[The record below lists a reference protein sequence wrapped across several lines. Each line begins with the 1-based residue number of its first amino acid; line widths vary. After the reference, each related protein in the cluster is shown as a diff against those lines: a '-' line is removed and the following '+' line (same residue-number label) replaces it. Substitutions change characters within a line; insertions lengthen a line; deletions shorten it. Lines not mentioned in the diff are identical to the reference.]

1 MKKLFYIL
9 TLAFS
14 CCLYQSC
21 VNEED
26 GIFEKNYDTRVN
38 EHCENALNV
47 LTSNPN
53 GWEMLYFLNNEL
65 SIPSYTLLADF
76 KRNGDSGS
84 AKFALKADVTGN
96 KYIESDYTSF
106 DMTSSNAPLISFNLY
121 NDVLHMFSDP
131 EPNGKGLMGENDF
144 RIISAN
150 SEEVVLKGNKYG
162 AVTILRPLSEGQDWE
177 EYFDTVLNDRNN
189 LFIKN
194 PAPIRLHVGDIV
206 YDLFDGSSYSFN
218 VVEGGTDLAYGTRHK
233 FLQTNRSIRLQ
244 EPLYDDGVYL
254 GQEFFFNEDRSELYV
269 YDSNGNK
276 IGYINSGSPL
286 AFYNSALSSI
296 DLSKGSPDY
305 HWLLDNKNLGGRV
318 KEAYKNMIDYFA
330 SLQRPIREQAIKIYL
345 SSSNEGHILL
355 MVFGTNKI
363 WIKLNKEDNGD
374 ISKFSL
380 SDTKSKEDGKYR
392 DYDQYVESNQPIKP
406 FVELFSEVIYK
417 YDYLKIFD
425 GNTIKMTSVQSE
437 LDYMYIKYT
446 IYNLQF

>member
-1 MKKLFYIL
+1 MKKIFYIL
-9 TLAFS
+9 AFALS
-14 CCLYQSC
+14 CSFYQSC
-21 VNEED
+21 VNEEED
-26 GIFEKNYDTRVN
+26 IFDNTYDTRVN

-76 KRNGDSGS
+76 KKEGKSGS
-84 AKFALKADVTGN
+84 AKFAIKADVTGN
-96 KYIESDYTSF
+96 KYVESDYTSF
-106 DMTSSNAPLISFNLY
+106 DMTTSNGPMISFSLY

-144 RIISAN
+144 RVISATN
-150 SEEVVLKGNKYG
+150 DEVVLTGNKYG
-162 AVTILRPLSEGQDWE
+162 AVTILRPLKEGQNWE
-177 EYFDTVLNDRNN
+177 EYFDTILDDRNT
-189 LFIKN
+189 LFVKN
-194 PAPIRLHVGDIV
+194 PAPIRLHAGDNV

-244 EPLYDDGVYL
+244 DPLYDNGVYL
-254 GQEFFFNEDRSELYV
+254 GQEFFFSEDRTELYA

-276 IGYINSGSPL
+276 IGYIDSGSPL

-296 DLSKGSPDY
+296 DLSKGTPDY
-305 HWLLDNKNLGGRV
+305 HWLLDGKNLGGKV
-318 KEAYKNMIDYFA
+318 KEEYDKMVDYFE
-330 SLQRPIREQAIKIYL
+330 SLPRPIREQAIKIYL
-345 SSSNEGHILL
+345 SSSSEGHILL

-374 ISKFSL
+374 ISKFIL
-380 SDTKSKEDGKYR
+380 TDTKSKEDGNYR
-392 DYDQYVESNQPIKP
+392 DYDTYIENNQPIQP
-406 FVELFSEVIYK
+406 FVDMFKDMMYQYS
-417 YDYLKIFD
+417 YLKIFD

-437 LDYMYIKYT
+437 SDYMHIKYT
-446 IYNLQF
+446 RYNL

>member
-1 MKKLFYIL
+1 MKKIFYIL
-9 TLAFS
+9 AFALS
-14 CCLYQSC
+14 CSFYQSC
-21 VNEED
+21 VNEEED
-26 GIFEKNYDTRVN
+26 IFDNTYDTRVN

-76 KRNGDSGS
+76 KKEGKSGS
-84 AKFALKADVTGN
+84 AKFAIKADVTGN
-96 KYIESDYTSF
+96 KYVESDYTSF
-106 DMTSSNAPLISFNLY
+106 DMTTSNGPMISFSLY

-144 RIISAN
+144 RVISATN
-150 SEEVVLKGNKYG
+150 DEVVLTGNKYG
-162 AVTILRPLSEGQDWE
+162 AVTILRPLKEGQNWE
-177 EYFDTVLNDRNN
+177 EYFDTILDDRNT
-189 LFIKN
+189 LFVKN
-194 PAPIRLHVGDIV
+194 PAPIRLHAGDNV

-244 EPLYDDGVYL
+244 DPLYDNGVYL
-254 GQEFFFNEDRSELYV
+254 GQEFFFSEDRTELYA

-276 IGYINSGSPL
+276 IGYIDSGSPL

-296 DLSKGSPDY
+296 DLSKGTPDY
-305 HWLLDNKNLGGRV
+305 HWLLDGKNLGGIV
-318 KEAYKNMIDYFA
+318 KEEYDKMVDYFE
-330 SLQRPIREQAIKIYL
+330 SLPRPIRKQAIKIYL
-345 SSSNEGHILL
+345 SSSSEGHILL

-374 ISKFSL
+374 ISKFIL
-380 SDTKSKEDGKYR
+380 TDTKSKEDGNYR
-392 DYDQYVESNQPIKP
+392 DYDTYIENNQPIQP
-406 FVELFSEVIYK
+406 FVDMFKDMMYQYS
-417 YDYLKIFD
+417 YLKIFD

-437 LDYMYIKYT
+437 SDYMHIKYT
-446 IYNLQF
+446 RYNL

>member
-1 MKKLFYIL
+1 MKKIFYIL
-9 TLAFS
+9 SFALS
-14 CCLYQSC
+14 CSFYQSC
-21 VNEED
+21 VNEEED
-26 GIFEKNYDTRVN
+26 IFDNTYDTRVN

-76 KRNGDSGS
+76 RGTGKADSV
-84 AKFALKADVTGN
+84 KFAIKADVTGN
-96 KYIESDYTSF
+96 KYIESSYTSF
-106 DMTSSNAPLISFNLY
+106 DVTASNGPMLSFNLY

-131 EPNGKGLMGENDF
+131 EPNGKGMMGENDF

-150 SEEVVLKGNKYG
+150 SNEVVLKGNKYG
-162 AVTILRPLSEGQDWE
+162 ALTILRPLPEGQNWE
-177 EYFDTVLNDRNN
+177 EYFDTILDDRNT
-189 LFIKN
+189 LFVKN
-194 PAPIRLHVGDIV
+194 PAPIRLHAGDNV

-244 EPLYDDGVYL
+244 DPLYDNGVYL
-254 GQEFFFNEDRSELYV
+254 GQEFFFSEDRTELYA

-276 IGYINSGSPL
+276 IGYIDSGSPL

-296 DLSKGSPDY
+296 DLSKGTPDY
-305 HWLLDNKNLGGRV
+305 HWLLDGKNLGGKV
-318 KEAYKNMIDYFA
+318 KEEYDKMVDYFE
-330 SLQRPIREQAIKIYL
+330 SLSRPIREQAIKIYL
-345 SSSNEGHILL
+345 SSSSEGHILL

-374 ISKFSL
+374 ISKFIL
-380 SDTKSKEDGKYR
+380 TDTKSKEDGNYR
-392 DYDQYVESNQPIKP
+392 DYDTYIENNQPIQP
-406 FVELFSEVIYK
+406 FVDMFKDMMYQYS
-417 YDYLKIFD
+417 YLKIFD

-437 LDYMYIKYT
+437 SDYMHIKYT
-446 IYNLQF
+446 RYNL